1 MVRMGPCLSSY
12 TCYSLLTNYGH
23 AFRQHKVVLLFTAV
37 LSFSTEHRASAPPP
51 YAGSYQQYTPP
62 AAGPAYPDTAPPQ
75 YDNQQ
80 PYGGNQGYGAPDAYQ
95 YVPQQPPPAEA
106 GLPPTAIVSYYT
118 QENLLCCITIHS
130 LSVNSHLV
138 QNVNI
143 TPIFT

>member
-1 MVRMGPCLSSY
+1 MSLRNSLVSKINCIASVLAAKKKKDVIRFTWSLRKHHYCRLMVRMGPCLSSY

-80 PYGGNQGYGAPDAYQ
+80 PYG
-95 YVPQQPPPAEA
+95 
-106 GLPPTAIVSYYT
+106 
-118 QENLLCCITIHS
+118 
-130 LSVNSHLV
+130 VNSHLV